1 LRLRALLCIALL
13 FAVALAA
20 LSATAADAPKA
31 ARPRKVTL
39 KGTLMDVAC
48 ATERADDLATLRIKH
63 TRKCLQM
70 PECEK
75 SGFAVLTADN
85 QVIRFDAAGNE
96 RAKAVVAATQQQ
108 KEIRVKVSGS
118 LLGDQLTVKKLS
130 LVQ

>member
-1 LRLRALLCIALL
+1 MKSRPTFLLPVLL
-13 FAVALAA
+13 FTLV
-20 LSATAADAPKA
+20 LSALPGAAADARPA
-31 ARPRKVTL
+31 PRKVTL
-39 KGTLMDVAC
+39 KGTLMDIAC

-85 QVIRFDAAGNE
+85 QVVRFDAPGNE
-96 RAKAVVAATQQQ
+96 RARVLIAGTRQE
-108 KEIRVKVSGS
+108 KEIQVKVSGR
-118 LLGDQLTVKKLS
+118 LAGDVLTVKKLA